1 MTLFQ
6 KFLHNEINTCEM
18 EATESLPM
26 IMCAK
31 MGAEAGP
38 GRLVTCCELIRRRPG
53 KSIVICDGA
62 RIPVWEHVWKSMTD
76 KKATVIDP
84 NSNVNKPIPVFG
96 RRRPPILIVDAEFWN
111 DYMHAHSASSLDGL
125 DRVIVDSSREV
136 RTLTLCTTWYI
147 TDKTPPQLDHVI
159 SRGYQDL
166 LPWYTSVNPRPTH
179 FIPLSISTPLALES
193 FVAAWFVGGG
203 EGAVVR
209 ERMLIVGRRLPQFGQ
224 TSSGSVRA
232 FCILTPDQIELC
244 GMDMRCVD
252 AFLVS
257 AQDLPRCLKYTTLN
271 HGALHLHPT
280 PLVIYIFNKL
290 E

>member
-1 MTLFQ
+1 
-6 KFLHNEINTCEM
+6 M

-53 KSIVICDGA
+53 KSIVICDGD

-76 KKATVIDP
+76 KTATVIDP
-84 NSNVNKPIPVFG
+84 KSNVNKPIPVFG

-111 DYMHAHSASSLDGL
+111 DYMHVHSPAFDGL
-125 DRVIVDSSREV
+125 DRVIVDSKREV
-136 RTLTLCTTWYI
+136 RMLRLCTTWYI
-147 TDKTPPQLDHVI
+147 TDKTPASLTHIV

-166 LPWYTSVNPRPTH
+166 LPWYTSVNSRPTH
-179 FIPLSISTPLALES
+179 FVPLSISTPLALES

-209 ERMLIVGRRLPQFGQ
+209 ERMLIVGRRLPQFRQ
-224 TSSGSVRA
+224 TSARSVRA
-232 FCILTPDQIELC
+232 FCILTPDQIEQC